1 MMIAASRSDE
11 EFAMPESL
19 SLLLHARPHQQGR
32 INRRM
37 QRLSDELGFAFSRL
51 DRNMLKVWGKRS
63 SMRLLMLTG
72 QRVGGL
78 ARLGTMLAR
87 YGGGELSGLFNAIKE
102 RRIKTHLGDRSATAI
117 DGTLAIGRD
126 GSRLLVGIAKGL
138 LNDPKKNAPAV
149 LGAVLGFSA
158 GSGGLDANGGIPDL
172 DLLAGIGAHR
182 SPITHTIIA
191 GIVVEGLVLAI
202 ADLAAEIHDR
212 LPRDHDPL
220 WDSLA
225 RIGRPLAENL
235 AIGTSAG
242 LAWHLLADAFVQPGT
257 YHDMPIDMPM
267 EAHQAMFAANGV
279 AEGAHAARR
288 TGNRNQVTIEHGGFP
303 TKSTGR
309 KVVDAVSHVATTTS
323 ETVTGHLRAYGRKLW
338 K

>member
-1 MMIAASRSDE
+1 MTAASPSDRGFVMAE
-11 EFAMPESL
+11 AL
-19 SLLLHARPHQQGR
+19 SPLLQARPRRQ
-32 INRRM
+32 IPNRRV

-51 DRNMLKVWGKRS
+51 ERNTLKAWGIRS
-63 SMRLLMLTG
+63 STRLLMLAG

-78 ARLGTMLAR
+78 ARLATLLAR
-87 YGGGELSGLFNAIKE
+87 YGSGELSGLFSAVAQ
-102 RRIKTHLGDRSATAI
+102 RRLMTHLGDRSAAAI

-126 GSRLLVGIAKGL
+126 GGHLLAGIAKGL

-191 GIVVEGLVLAI
+191 GIVVEGLILAT
-202 ADLAAEIHDR
+202 ADLAAEIHER
-212 LPRDHDPL
+212 LPVDHDPL

-225 RIGRPLAENL
+225 TIGRPLSENL

-257 YHDMPIDMPM
+257 YHDLPIDMPM
-267 EAHQAMFAANGV
+267 EAHQAMFAANGA
-279 AEGAHAARR
+279 AEGMHAARQ
-288 TGNRNQVTIEHGGFP
+288 TEKHLPLTVEHDGLRA
-303 TKSTGR
+303 KSPGR
-309 KVVDAVSHVATTTS
+309 KVVDAVGNAASSTFSAAS
-323 ETVTGHLRAYGRKLW
+323 EQITAFGRKLW